1 MSDHDVEATD
11 PVSARPAADL
21 STTVVDAAI
30 VAVGRADVSA
40 PTDEAID
47 ALLFRVRDKGR
58 LSVMTGEIFAA
69 FPGFE
74 PSTDELAAIHARV
87 EAAGMQIVDAEEL
100 SHGGECISPIA
111 IVETRQG
118 GSVLTI
124 RRCAIRIGSAHEPQ
138 RSHPGRPRRGGARGP
153 AGRRQIGRAHV

>member
-87 EAAGMQIVDAEEL
+87 EAAGMQIVDEIADELVREDEANRRKAPESAAPARGAEE
-100 SHGGECISPIA
+100 
-111 IVETRQG
+111 
-118 GSVLTI
+118 
-124 RRCAIRIGSAHEPQ
+124 RRML
-138 RSHPGRPRRGGARGP
+138 RRRTSE
-153 AGRRQIGRAHV
+153 IGRAHV